1 MSTWPTER
9 GRPFDKR
16 QHKSGAPLVKSII
29 LTMMLVIIMI
39 MIIMTLFCI
48 FVFLH
53 SDVYFPDLSFCRLTV
68 PDKLYVS
75 GFEIKRFWHV
85 TGTCVRN

>member
-1 MSTWPTER
+1 MT
-9 GRPFDKR
+9 
-16 QHKSGAPLVKSII
+16 II
-29 LTMMLVIIMI
+29 LTVMLVII
-39 MIIMTLFCI
+39 IIMTLFCV

-53 SDVYFPDLSFCRLTV
+53 SEVYFPDPSFCLMTL
-68 PDKLYVS
+68 DKLFVS